1 MFFRRPS
8 RAELITAL
16 EQAVKACRDADAVIV
31 EQRQKLSE
39 QYETLLAQHAMI
51 QAMGQALMGEGKVI
65 FENGRPSCPHYR
77 MSDAQAGLL
86 GIEIGADGAK
96 VK

>member
-1 MFFRRPS
+1 MFFHRPS

-16 EQAVKACRDADAVIV
+16 EQAIKACREADTVIV
-31 EQRQKLSE
+31 EQRQKISE

-51 QAMGQALMGEGKVI
+51 QAMGQALMDEGKVV
-65 FENGRPSCPHYR
+65 FENARPSCPHYR
-77 MSDAQAGLL
+77 MSDAQASLL
-86 GIEIGADGAK
+86 GLEIGADGAK